1 MEFIVQV
8 ATEEDTHYAET
19 ICAEMEDSARK
30 RGTGI
35 AKRDPEYIRQKM
47 REGKAIIAL
56 REDGVW
62 AGFCYIETWSH
73 AKYVA
78 NSGLIVNPEF
88 RKAGLATRIKEVAFN
103 LSREK
108 YPEAKLF
115 GLTTSSAVMK
125 INSELGYRPVTLP
138 ELTDDEQFW
147 KGCQSC
153 VNYDILTRMNRKH
166 CLCVGMLYDP
176 AEHQKPENEI
186 VKTPEKEEKEKEFVA
201 TVVKTQEKGGRNF
214 RLRKFNFNA
223 KKKLFERWLRIK
235 ANILLKRFKKDDNSK
250 NGQTVSLNPISKETV
265 EA

>member
-8 ATEEDTHYAET
+8 ATEEHTNYAET

-35 AKRDPEYIRQKM
+35 AKRDPEYIRHKM

-56 REDGVW
+56 REDGAW

-73 AKYVA
+73 GNYVA

-88 RKAGLATRIKEVAFN
+88 RKAGLATRIKEVAFS

-176 AEHQKPENEI
+176 AEHQKPEE
-186 VKTPEKEEKEKEFVA
+186 KDSKAPEVEQKEFIA
-201 TVVKTQEKGGRNF
+201 TVVSNPEKKVGKNL
-214 RLRKFNFNA
+214 RLKKFNFNA
-223 KKKLFERWLRIK
+223 KKRLFERWLRIK
-235 ANILLKRFKKDDNSK
+235 ANILLKRFKREDNGK
-250 NGQTVSLNPISKETV
+250 NGAEVSTQKSSKEIV

>member
-1 MEFIVQV
+1 MEYIVKV
-8 ATEEDTHYAET
+8 ATEEHVHYAET
-19 ICAEMEDSARK
+19 ICREMEDSARK

-35 AKRDPEYIRQKM
+35 AKRDPEYIKQKI
-47 REGKAIIAL
+47 REGKAIVAF
-56 REDGVW
+56 REDGAW

-73 AKYVA
+73 GKYVA

-88 RKAGLATRIKEVAFN
+88 RMAGLATRIKQVAFS
-103 LSREK
+103 LSLEK
-108 YPEAKLF
+108 YPDAKLF

-166 CLCVGMLYDP
+166 CLCVGMIYDP
-176 AEHQKPENEI
+176 AEHQKPENEPLRE
-186 VKTPEKEEKEKEFVA
+186 PEKELSQME
-201 TVVKTQEKGGRNF
+201 VKDKKSVGRNLH
-214 RLRKFNFNA
+214 LRKFNFNA

-235 ANILLKRFKKDDNSK
+235 ANILLKRFKRDENGK
-250 NGQTVSLNPISKETV
+250 NGNGVNQNAKEVV
-265 EA
+265 EI

>member
-8 ATEEDTHYAET
+8 ATEEELHYAET
-19 ICAEMEDSARK
+19 ICREMEESARQ

-35 AKRDPEYIRQKM
+35 AKRDPDYIRQKI
-47 REGKAIIAL
+47 REGKAIIAI

-73 AKYVA
+73 GKYVA

-88 RKAGLATRIKEVAFN
+88 RKYGLATRIKHTAFD

-115 GLTTSSAVMK
+115 GLTTSSPVMK

-166 CLCVGMLYDP
+166 CLCVGMIYDP
-176 AEHQKPENEI
+176 AEHQKPDNEQT
-186 VKTPEKEEKEKEFVA
+186 KTPEIEVIDAKNENVVA
-201 TVVKTQEKGGRNF
+201 KAVIGKNLHQK
-214 RLRKFNFNA
+214 KFNFSQ

-235 ANILLKRFKKDDNSK
+235 ANILLKRFRKDENGSAKKPNKKDA
-250 NGQTVSLNPISKETV
+250 V
-265 EA
+265 EV

>member
-8 ATEEDTHYAET
+8 ATEKHTEYAEA
-19 ICAEMEDSARK
+19 ICKEMEESARQ

-78 NSGLIVNPEF
+78 NSGLIVSPEF
-88 RKAGLATRIKEVAFN
+88 RKFGLATRIKQVAFN

-176 AEHQKPENEI
+176 AEHQKTQNEQ
-186 VKTPEKEEKEKEFVA
+186 TQPPEKDLVSDANISQNGKK
-201 TVVKTQEKGGRNF
+201 KRRIGRILSQG
-214 RLRKFNFNA
+214 RINFNE
-223 KKKLFERWLRIK
+223 KRKLFERWLKIK
-235 ANILLKRFKKDDNSK
+235 ANILLKRFKKDENDK
-250 NGQTVSLNPISKETV
+250 NGDNAGIKKSKKETV
-265 EA
+265 EV

>member
-8 ATEEDTHYAET
+8 AKEEHTHYAET
-19 ICAEMEDSARK
+19 ICKEMEDSARK

-35 AKRDPEYIRQKM
+35 AKRDPEYIKHKI
-47 REGKAIIAL
+47 REGKAIVAF
-56 REDGVW
+56 REDGAW

-73 AKYVA
+73 NKYVA

-88 RKAGLATRIKEVAFN
+88 RNAGLATRIKKVAFS

-176 AEHQKPENEI
+176 SELQKTENEQ
-186 VKTPEKEEKEKEFVA
+186 VKTPEKEVALVELPTEK
-201 TVVKTQEKGGRNF
+201 VVVGKN
-214 RLRKFNFNA
+214 LRQKKFNFNT

-235 ANILLKRFKKDDNSK
+235 ANILLKRFKKDENGK
-250 NGQTVSLNPISKETV
+250 NGKANIQKNKKEIV

>member
-8 ATEEDTHYAET
+8 ATEEHLHYAET
-19 ICAEMEDSARK
+19 ICKEMEESARQ

-35 AKRDPEYIRQKM
+35 AKRDPEYIKQKIY
-47 REGKAIIAL
+47 EGKAIIAI
-56 REDGVW
+56 REDGAW

-73 AKYVA
+73 GKYVA

-88 RKAGLATRIKEVAFN
+88 RKYGLATRIKQTAFA

-115 GLTTSSAVMK
+115 GLTTSSPVMK

-138 ELTDDEQFW
+138 ELTDDEAFW

-166 CLCVGMLYDP
+166 CLCVGMIYDP
-176 AEHQKPENEI
+176 AEHQKPENEQ
-186 VKTPEKEEKEKEFVA
+186 VKMPEME
-201 TVVKTQEKGGRNF
+201 VKNAKGGEEAVIGRN
-214 RLRKFNFNA
+214 LRQKKFNFSQ
-223 KKKLFERWLRIK
+223 KKKLFERWLKIK
-235 ANILLKRFKKDDNSK
+235 ANILLKRFRKDDNGK
-250 NGQTVSLNPISKETV
+250 NGNGVKQNQKEVV
-265 EA
+265 EM

>member
-8 ATEEDTHYAET
+8 ATEEHLHYAET
-19 ICAEMEDSARK
+19 ICKEMEESARQ

-35 AKRDPEYIRQKM
+35 AKRDPEYIRQKI
-47 REGKAIIAL
+47 REGKAVIAIQ
-56 REDGVW
+56 EDGVW

-73 AKYVA
+73 GKYVA
-78 NSGLIVNPEF
+78 NSGLIVNPQF
-88 RKAGLATRIKEVAFN
+88 RKYGLATRIKHTAFD

-115 GLTTSSAVMK
+115 GLTTSSPVMK

-166 CLCVGMLYDP
+166 CLCVGMIYDP
-176 AEHQKPENEI
+176 TEHQKPENEQVKMPEIQINTATSEAANAPKI
-186 VKTPEKEEKEKEFVA
+186 VIGKNL
-201 TVVKTQEKGGRNF
+201 QQ
-214 RLRKFNFNA
+214 RKFNFNQ

-235 ANILLKRFKKDDNSK
+235 ANILLKRFRKDESDKNATVKKQIK
-250 NGQTVSLNPISKETV
+250 KEVV
-265 EA
+265 EI

>member
-8 ATEEDTHYAET
+8 ATEEHLHYAET
-19 ICAEMEDSARK
+19 ICREMEESARQ

-35 AKRDPEYIRQKM
+35 AKRDPEYIKQKI
-47 REGKAIIAL
+47 REGKAVVAT
-56 REDGVW
+56 REDGAW

-73 AKYVA
+73 GNYAA

-88 RKAGLATRIKEVAFN
+88 RKYGLATRIKHTAFT

-108 YPEAKLF
+108 YPQAKLF
-115 GLTTSSAVMK
+115 GLTTSSPVMK

-166 CLCVGMLYDP
+166 CLCVGMIYDP
-176 AEHQKPENEI
+176 AEHQKQDNEQVKISEGALKNEENIIKNEA
-186 VKTPEKEEKEKEFVA
+186 KQE
-201 TVVKTQEKGGRNF
+201 VVGKNLQQK
-214 RLRKFNFNA
+214 KFNFTQ
-223 KKKLFERWLRIK
+223 KKRLFERWLKIK
-235 ANILLKRFKKDDNSK
+235 ANILLKRFRKDDNAK
-250 NGQTVSLNPISKETV
+250 LGAVTENKKKLEEV
-265 EA
+265 